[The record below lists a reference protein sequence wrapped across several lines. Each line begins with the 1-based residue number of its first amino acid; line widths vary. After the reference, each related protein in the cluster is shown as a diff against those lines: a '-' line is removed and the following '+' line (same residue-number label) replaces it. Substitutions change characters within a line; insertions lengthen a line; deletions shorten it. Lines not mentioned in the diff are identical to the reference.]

1 MNGDIKCKGTYTR
14 TLGKQKTAI
23 DMFIMNST
31 MYEKCNEMN
40 IDEDKEEIDFSD
52 HNLISVNLK
61 IREGYKNRFKKGE
74 WKVGEYYRKGEEAMK
89 EFGDEIE
96 KIWKKNKIEKVQYMI
111 ISMSEV

>member
-52 HNLISVNLK
+52 HNLISINLK

-74 WKVGEYYRKGEEAMK
+74 WKVGEYYRKGEE
-89 EFGDEIE
+89 E
-96 KIWKKNKIEKVQYMI
+96 KRREEKGR
-111 ISMSEV
+111 EEKRREEKRREEKRREEKRR